1 MRHVSSRTA
10 RIAVLAIGVV
20 LLAAL
25 VPAALAD
32 DIAESKGF
40 RKAVTVAG
48 IREHQTAFQ
57 AHADANGGNRVAGSA
72 GYEAS
77 ANYVVARMTAAGYVG
92 LVADVLLRLQR
103 RPHPGRARAH
113 EPDLEDLRR
122 RRRLRV
128 DDVLAER

>member
-77 ANYVVARMTAAGYVG
+77 ANYVVARMTAAGYV
-92 LVADVLLRLQR
+92 VSSQTFSFVFNADR
-103 RPHPGRARAH
+103 HPGRAPAH

>member
-10 RIAVLAIGVV
+10 RIVVLAIGVV

-25 VPAALAD
+25 VPVALAD

-77 ANYVVARMTAAGYVG
+77 ANYVVARMTAAGYV
-92 LVADVLLRLQR
+92 VSSQYVRLRLQR
-103 RPHPGRARAH
+103 GPDPGRARAH
-113 EPDLEDLRR
+113 EPEPRR
-122 RRRLRV
+122 PTSTASTSRR
-128 DDVLAER
+128 